1 MIFQIKKKKQ
11 KVSLYEIHRKQ
22 IFKTLSQFEKKNV
35 LCENKILRRKKDR
48 IFPKDIILSLFEI

>member
-22 IFKTLSQFEKKNV
+22 IFKTLSQFEKKMYCV
-35 LCENKILRRKKDR
+35 KIKY
-48 IFPKDIILSLFEI
+48 

>member
-22 IFKTLSQFEKKNV
+22 VFKTLSQCEKKNV
-35 LCENKILRRKKDR
+35 LCENKILRRKK
-48 IFPKDIILSLFEI
+48 